1 MSFAIVT
8 DSLAGLPLAQIARRG
23 LVVIPLSYTISGK
36 EHLCLAPEGYDS
48 AAFFQ
53 TMKLRGE
60 VSTSMVPPH
69 RFLTFLKPLLRSG
82 LDLLFLSASSGLSS
96 SYQSACMAAEQLRE
110 EFPQRK
116 LQIVDSLSS
125 SLGQG
130 LLVLRAFDL
139 RERGMCLED
148 TARTL
153 LSLRHRIAHLF
164 TVDDLMYL
172 SRGGRLSGAK
182 AMLGTALGLKPLL
195 KGDPNGRIVLC
206 GKARGRPQAIGELA
220 DQYNALV
227 MVDDSHA
234 VGFVGKHGRGTAE
247 YNGVEGRVDIITG
260 TLGKALGGASGG
272 YTSGRREIIDLL
284 RQRSRPYLFSNTLA
298 PAIVGASLE
307 LFDMLEESTQLRDHL
322 EETTAYYRKQLTDNG
337 FDIIPG
343 THPCVPVM
351 LYDEKL
357 AGEFARRMM
366 AKGVYVVA
374 FSFPVVPK
382 GKARI
387 RTQVCASHTRE
398 DIDFIV
404 GCFKEVREEMGLK

>member
-172 SRGGRLSGAK
+172 SRGGRLYGAK
-182 AMLGTALGLKPLL
+182 AMLGRRWASSPCSRETQTAALSCAAKPAGGPRPLGSWPTNTT
-195 KGDPNGRIVLC
+195 PW
-206 GKARGRPQAIGELA
+206 
-220 DQYNALV
+220 
-227 MVDDSHA
+227 S
-234 VGFVGKHGRGTAE
+234 GT
-247 YNGVEGRVDIITG
+247 
-260 TLGKALGGASGG
+260 
-272 YTSGRREIIDLL
+272 
-284 RQRSRPYLFSNTLA
+284 
-298 PAIVGASLE
+298 
-307 LFDMLEESTQLRDHL
+307 
-322 EETTAYYRKQLTDNG
+322 
-337 FDIIPG
+337 PG
-343 THPCVPVM
+343 T
-351 LYDEKL
+351 
-357 AGEFARRMM
+357 RR
-366 AKGVYVVA
+366 
-374 FSFPVVPK
+374 
-382 GKARI
+382 
-387 RTQVCASHTRE
+387 CASPTAMPPRRRRPWPSASARP
-398 DIDFIV
+398 IRPRRFSSRRLIPPTAATPAP
-404 GCFKEVREEMGLK
+404 VRWPSSLRGMRPSVSTHKACPRRSSVL

>member
-164 TVDDLMYL
+164 TVDDLMHL

-195 KGDPNGRIVLC
+195 KARLQTAALSWC
-206 GKARGRPQAIGELA
+206 GEAMAGPELTGKLA
-220 DQYNALV
+220 DQYNAPV
-227 MVDDSHA
+227 RHPGDQTVCIA
-234 VGFVGKHGRGTAE
+234 HGNAPQEAE
-247 YNGVEGRVDIITG
+247 
-260 TLGKALGGASGG
+260 ALAQ
-272 YTSGRREIIDLL
+272 RL
-284 RQRSRPYLFSNTLA
+284 RQTNPPKEILIAPFDPANGCHAGPGALALFFE
-298 PAIVGASLE
+298 G
-307 LFDMLEESTQLRDHL
+307 D
-322 EETTAYYRKQLTDNG
+322 ETVRL
-337 FDIIPG
+337 
-343 THPCVPVM
+343 HP
-351 LYDEKL
+351 
-357 AGEFARRMM
+357 
-366 AKGVYVVA
+366 
-374 FSFPVVPK
+374 
-382 GKARI
+382 
-387 RTQVCASHTRE
+387 
-398 DIDFIV
+398 
-404 GCFKEVREEMGLK
+404 

>member
-110 EFPQRK
+110 EFPHRK

-206 GKARGRPQAIGELA
+206 GKARGRAQAIGKLA

-227 MVDDSHA
+227 RYPGDQTVCIA
-234 VGFVGKHGRGTAE
+234 HGNAPQEAE
-247 YNGVEGRVDIITG
+247 
-260 TLGKALGGASGG
+260 ALAQ
-272 YTSGRREIIDLL
+272 RL
-284 RQRSRPYLFSNTLA
+284 RQTNPPKEILIAPFDPANGCHAGPGALALFFE
-298 PAIVGASLE
+298 G
-307 LFDMLEESTQLRDHL
+307 D
-322 EETTAYYRKQLTDNG
+322 ETVRL
-337 FDIIPG
+337 
-343 THPCVPVM
+343 HP
-351 LYDEKL
+351 
-357 AGEFARRMM
+357 
-366 AKGVYVVA
+366 
-374 FSFPVVPK
+374 
-382 GKARI
+382 
-387 RTQVCASHTRE
+387 
-398 DIDFIV
+398 
-404 GCFKEVREEMGLK
+404 

>member
-53 TMKLRGE
+53 TMK
-60 VSTSMVPPH
+60 
-69 RFLTFLKPLLRSG
+69 
-82 LDLLFLSASSGLSS
+82 
-96 SYQSACMAAEQLRE
+96 LRE

-206 GKARGRPQAIGELA
+206 GKARGRAQAIGKLA

-227 MVDDSHA
+227 RYPGDQTVCIA
-234 VGFVGKHGRGTAE
+234 HGNAPQEAE
-247 YNGVEGRVDIITG
+247 
-260 TLGKALGGASGG
+260 ALAQ
-272 YTSGRREIIDLL
+272 RL
-284 RQRSRPYLFSNTLA
+284 RQTNPPKEILIAPFDPANGCHAGPGALALFFE
-298 PAIVGASLE
+298 G
-307 LFDMLEESTQLRDHL
+307 D
-322 EETTAYYRKQLTDNG
+322 ETVRL
-337 FDIIPG
+337 
-343 THPCVPVM
+343 HP
-351 LYDEKL
+351 
-357 AGEFARRMM
+357 
-366 AKGVYVVA
+366 
-374 FSFPVVPK
+374 
-382 GKARI
+382 
-387 RTQVCASHTRE
+387 
-398 DIDFIV
+398 
-404 GCFKEVREEMGLK
+404 

>member
-206 GKARGRPQAIGELA
+206 GKARGRAQAIGKLA
-220 DQYNALV
+220 DQYTPW
-227 MVDDSHA
+227 S
-234 VGFVGKHGRGTAE
+234 GT
-247 YNGVEGRVDIITG
+247 
-260 TLGKALGGASGG
+260 
-272 YTSGRREIIDLL
+272 
-284 RQRSRPYLFSNTLA
+284 
-298 PAIVGASLE
+298 
-307 LFDMLEESTQLRDHL
+307 
-322 EETTAYYRKQLTDNG
+322 
-337 FDIIPG
+337 PG
-343 THPCVPVM
+343 T
-351 LYDEKL
+351 
-357 AGEFARRMM
+357 RR
-366 AKGVYVVA
+366 
-374 FSFPVVPK
+374 
-382 GKARI
+382 
-387 RTQVCASHTRE
+387 CASPTAMPPRRRRPWPSASARP
-398 DIDFIV
+398 IRPRRFSSRRLIPPTAATPAP
-404 GCFKEVREEMGLK
+404 VRWPSSLRGMRPSVSTHKACPRRSSVL

>member
-206 GKARGRPQAIGELA
+206 GKARGRAQVLI
-220 DQYNALV
+220 
-227 MVDDSHA
+227 
-234 VGFVGKHGRGTAE
+234 
-247 YNGVEGRVDIITG
+247 
-260 TLGKALGGASGG
+260 
-272 YTSGRREIIDLL
+272 LL
-284 RQRSRPYLFSNTLA
+284 FL
-298 PAIVGASLE
+298 
-307 LFDMLEESTQLRDHL
+307 
-322 EETTAYYRKQLTDNG
+322 
-337 FDIIPG
+337 
-343 THPCVPVM
+343 
-351 LYDEKL
+351 
-357 AGEFARRMM
+357 
-366 AKGVYVVA
+366 
-374 FSFPVVPK
+374 
-382 GKARI
+382 
-387 RTQVCASHTRE
+387 
-398 DIDFIV
+398 
-404 GCFKEVREEMGLK
+404 

>member
-172 SRGGRLSGAK
+172 SRGRTSLRRQGHAGDGAGPQ
-182 AMLGTALGLKPLL
+182 APAQ
-195 KGDPNGRIVLC
+195 
-206 GKARGRPQAIGELA
+206 GRPKRPHWSCAAKPAGGPRPLGSWPT
-220 DQYNALV
+220 NTTPW
-227 MVDDSHA
+227 S
-234 VGFVGKHGRGTAE
+234 GT
-247 YNGVEGRVDIITG
+247 
-260 TLGKALGGASGG
+260 
-272 YTSGRREIIDLL
+272 
-284 RQRSRPYLFSNTLA
+284 
-298 PAIVGASLE
+298 
-307 LFDMLEESTQLRDHL
+307 
-322 EETTAYYRKQLTDNG
+322 
-337 FDIIPG
+337 PG
-343 THPCVPVM
+343 T
-351 LYDEKL
+351 
-357 AGEFARRMM
+357 RR
-366 AKGVYVVA
+366 
-374 FSFPVVPK
+374 
-382 GKARI
+382 
-387 RTQVCASHTRE
+387 CASPTAMPPRRRRPWPSASARP
-398 DIDFIV
+398 IRPRRFSSRRLIPPTAATPAP
-404 GCFKEVREEMGLK
+404 VRWPSSLRGMRPSVSTHKACPRRSSVL